1 MGKTDGRRASIK
13 AGVLTVGVV
22 TPIIEGVASSLRK
35 ELRQSRPF
43 QGAEHEAFLSVVRT
57 AAVLSDELEQILKPE
72 GVTLAQYN
80 VLRILRG
87 AEPDG
92 LCRNEVRDR
101 MLTRMPDMTRLLDRM
116 ENAGL
121 VQRTRSE
128 SDRRLV
134 TTRITKQA
142 LAVLDR
148 VEDSVGE
155 EHRQRFRSL
164 SKAELRTLIEIL
176 NRVREPRE

>member
-1 MGKTDGRRASIK
+1 
-13 AGVLTVGVV
+13 
-22 TPIIEGVASSLRK
+22 VASSLHK

-43 QGAEHEAFLSVVRT
+43 QSAEHEAFLSVVRT

-72 GVTLAQYN
+72 GITLAQYN

-121 VQRTRSE
+121 VARTRSE
-128 SDRRLV
+128 TDRRLV
-134 TTRITKQA
+134 TTRITKKA

-148 VEDSVGE
+148 VEDAVTE
-155 EHRQRFRSL
+155 EHRRRFGHL
-164 SKAELRTLIEIL
+164 SKAEIRTLIGFL
-176 NRVREPRE
+176 DRVRGPEE

>member
-1 MGKTDGRRASIK
+1 MECLDIWCYHTYHG
-13 AGVLTVGVV
+13 GVV
-22 TPIIEGVASSLRK
+22 SALHK
-35 ELRQSRPF
+35 EIRQSRPF
-43 QGAEHEAFLSVVRT
+43 HSSEQEAFLSVVRT
-57 AAVLSDELEQILKPE
+57 AALLSDEVEHILRPE
-72 GVTLAQYN
+72 GISLAQYN

-121 VQRTRSE
+121 VARARSE
-128 SDRRLV
+128 RDRRLV

-142 LAVLDR
+142 LAVLER
-148 VEDSVGE
+148 VEGAVTE
-155 EHRQRFRSL
+155 EHRRRFAHLRKAEVRSL
-164 SKAELRTLIEIL
+164 IDLLE
-176 NRVREPRE
+176 RVREVEG

>member
-1 MGKTDGRRASIK
+1 MVSGLRR
-13 AGVLTVGVV
+13 
-22 TPIIEGVASSLRK
+22 

-43 QGAEHEAFLSVVRT
+43 QSTEHEAFLSVLRT

-72 GVTLAQYN
+72 GITLAQYN

-87 AEPDG
+87 AEPHG

-121 VQRTRSE
+121 VARARSQT
-128 SDRRLV
+128 DRRLV
-134 TTRITKQA
+134 STMITDRA
-142 LAVLDR
+142 LQVLGR
-148 VEDSVGE
+148 VEDAVAD
-155 EHRQRFRSL
+155 EHRRRFGHL
-164 SKAELRTLIEIL
+164 SKSEMRALIGVLE
-176 NRVREPRE
+176 RVREPNA

>member
-1 MGKTDGRRASIK
+1 
-13 AGVLTVGVV
+13 VV
-22 TPIIEGVASSLRK
+22 SGLRK

-43 QGAEHEAFLSVVRT
+43 QSIEHEAFLSVLRT

-72 GVTLAQYN
+72 GISLAQYN

-87 AEPDG
+87 TEPHG

-116 ENAGL
+116 ESAGL
-121 VQRTRSE
+121 VARARSQ

-134 TTRITKQA
+134 STRITDRAMQ
-142 LAVLDR
+142 LLER
-148 VEDSVGE
+148 VEYPVAD
-155 EHRQRFRSL
+155 EHRRRFGHLNKSEMR
-164 SKAELRTLIEIL
+164 ALIGVLEK
-176 NRVREPRE
+176 VREPNA